1 MQTFT
6 DLFQVYKGDSL
17 CGRTEK
23 IHNYRIIFFFSF
35 LIVSAKHYG
44 KQFLGQIVQVN
55 LTDKSLFKMASLG
68 P

>member
-1 MQTFT
+1 MWT
-6 DLFQVYKGDSL
+6 
-17 CGRTEK
+17 
-23 IHNYRIIFFFSF
+23 YRENTQLSDNFFFSF

-55 LTDKSLFKMASLG
+55 LTDKSLSKMTSLG

>member
-23 IHNYRIIFFFSF
+23 IHNYRIIFFPF

-55 LTDKSLFKMASLG
+55 LTDKSLFKMTSLG

>member
-1 MQTFT
+1 MWT
-6 DLFQVYKGDSL
+6 
-17 CGRTEK
+17 
-23 IHNYRIIFFFSF
+23 YRENTQLSDIFFSF